1 MTSQTEIHISKRVI
15 FARKRGHIMKKA
27 VLAVLIAAF
36 VTAVI
41 YAVPANGETEIY
53 NKVVRLHVIAN
64 SDSEEDQ
71 ALKLAVRD
79 AILEKVSSATENCR
93 SREEAENVISSML
106 PEIVKQAEKTLRDN
120 GSDYRVSALIGKE
133 NYPTR
138 EYGDIK
144 LPAGN
149 YSSLRVMIGKA
160 EGKNWW
166 CVLFPPLCTGT
177 AKPDDTLIAAGFTP
191 GEVRILTD
199 SESPEYVLK
208 FRILEIFGSLFS

>member
-1 MTSQTEIHISKRVI
+1 
-15 FARKRGHIMKKA
+15 MKKA

-41 YAVPANGETEIY
+41 YAVPINGETEIY

-79 AILEKVSSATENCR
+79 AILEKVSSATENCN
-93 SREEAENVISSML
+93 SREEAEDVISSML
-106 PEIVKQAEKTLRDN
+106 SEIVKQAEKTLRDN
-120 GSDYRVSALIGKE
+120 GSEYRVSALIGKE

-138 EYGDIK
+138 EYGDIR

-166 CVLFPPLCTGT
+166 CVLYPSLCFAEISHGT
-177 AKPDDTLIAAGFTP
+177 MDTAAKEELEAVLDEDELELLYENKDGDKRERVYEFKIFTFLNKLI
-191 GEVRILTD
+191 
-199 SESPEYVLK
+199 K
-208 FRILEIFGSLFS
+208 

>member
-1 MTSQTEIHISKRVI
+1 
-15 FARKRGHIMKKA
+15 MKKA

-41 YAVPANGETEIY
+41 YAVPINGETEIY

-79 AILEKVSSATENCR
+79 AILEKVSSATENCS
-93 SREEAENVISSML
+93 SREEAEDVISSML
-106 PEIVKQAEKTLRDN
+106 PEIVKQAEITLRDN
-120 GSDYRVSALIGKE
+120 GSDYHVSALIGKE

-138 EYGDIK
+138 EYGDIR

-177 AKPDDTLIAAGFTP
+177 AKPDDTLVARRLHPRRGAYPHRLGKP
-191 GEVRILTD
+191 GIYPEIQDPRNLRLAVLLTVR
-199 SESPEYVLK
+199 S
-208 FRILEIFGSLFS
+208 FSAPPFQED

>member
-1 MTSQTEIHISKRVI
+1 
-15 FARKRGHIMKKA
+15 
-27 VLAVLIAAF
+27 
-36 VTAVI
+36 
-41 YAVPANGETEIY
+41 
-53 NKVVRLHVIAN
+53 
-64 SDSEEDQ
+64 
-71 ALKLAVRD
+71 
-79 AILEKVSSATENCR
+79 
-93 SREEAENVISSML
+93 ML
-106 PEIVKQAEKTLRDN
+106 SEIVKQAEKTLRDN
-120 GSDYRVSALIGKE
+120 GSDYHVSALIGKE

-138 EYGDIK
+138 EYGDIR

-177 AKPDDTLIAAGFTP
+177 AKPDDTLVAAGFTP

-199 SESPEYVLK
+199 SESPEYTLK

>member
-1 MTSQTEIHISKRVI
+1 
-15 FARKRGHIMKKA
+15 MKKA

-41 YAVPANGETEIY
+41 YAVPINGETEIY

-79 AILEKVSSATENCR
+79 AILEKVSSATENCS
-93 SREEAENVISSML
+93 SREEAEDVISSML
-106 PEIVKQAEKTLRDN
+106 PEIVKQAKKTLREN
-120 GSDYRVSALIGKE
+120 GSEYRVSALIGKE

-138 EYGDIK
+138 EYGDIR

-177 AKPDDTLIAAGFTP
+177 AKPDDTLVAAGFTP

-199 SESPEYVLK
+199 SESPEYTLK